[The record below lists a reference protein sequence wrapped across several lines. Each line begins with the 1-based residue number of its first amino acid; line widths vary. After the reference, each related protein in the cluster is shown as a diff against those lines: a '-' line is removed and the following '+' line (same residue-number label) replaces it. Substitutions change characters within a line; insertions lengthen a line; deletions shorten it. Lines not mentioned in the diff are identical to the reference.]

1 MRTPERGGT
10 NGWGHQMLGT
20 TVSSK
25 YLKCNYENV
34 LIKLM
39 HTALCSHVALV
50 LKCQPVCT
58 SLVSSRT
65 TRTKELAN
73 SPDSD
78 GCCTLLQC
86 IISLL
91 GVVPHTIGLF
101 IIYGISSTALAP
113 LQFIYFTVE
122 LIASFF
128 FLVLFSILGISFV
141 LRSELTC

>member
-10 NGWGHQMLGT
+10 NDWGHQMLGT

-39 HTALCSHVALV
+39 HTTLCSHVALV

-86 IISLL
+86 IIEACWGSFLTLL
-91 GVVPHTIGLF
+91 GFSSFMAFALQHLPLSNLFVPNGAF
-101 IIYGISSTALAP
+101 FRAVNGAKWV
-113 LQFIYFTVE
+113 LQ
-122 LIASFF
+122 LN
-128 FLVLFSILGISFV
+128 
-141 LRSELTC
+141 